1 MTKDKCLVMGV
12 EGSHRNVILKRPLS
26 TIWKEEC
33 YLTLYVLECPTP
45 LEGKYLLYSWELQ
58 FILPVKHLRLPSIL

>member
-45 LEGKYLLYSWELQ
+45 LEGKYLL
-58 FILPVKHLRLPSIL
+58 